1 MAESGEMKMDGSTR
15 TPGLSSN
22 RESAIEFAGC
32 LRGQYIISKALA
44 EAIEVMEQR
53 EGIDREPSDLQDMHY
68 LHEFLFN
75 IAVSQQS
82 GRAAFKKYVDEM
94 NVDAD

>member
-1 MAESGEMKMDGSTR
+1 MDGSRR

-22 RESAIEFAGC
+22 RDAAIKFASC

-53 EGIDREPSDLQDMHY
+53 EGVDREPSDLQDMHY

-75 IAVSQQS
+75 FAVSQAK
-82 GRAAFKKYVDEM
+82 GREQFKKFVDDM
-94 NVDAD
+94 NAKDEENSESSN